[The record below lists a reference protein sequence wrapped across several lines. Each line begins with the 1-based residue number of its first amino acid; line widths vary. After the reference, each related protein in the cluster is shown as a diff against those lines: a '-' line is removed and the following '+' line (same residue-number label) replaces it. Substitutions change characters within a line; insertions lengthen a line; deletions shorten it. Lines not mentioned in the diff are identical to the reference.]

1 MNKSKAIILCFGY
14 SFILPE
20 LIFSKGPSRDIQRRG
35 SLILRSCKKKSM
47 ATDQEIIL
55 SHMFSDHMKS
65 SFKLLLSPSILS
77 KAEADSVV
85 YKLGGGRES

>member
-1 MNKSKAIILCFGY
+1 
-14 SFILPE
+14 
-20 LIFSKGPSRDIQRRG
+20 
-35 SLILRSCKKKSM
+35 M

-85 YKLGGGRES
+85 YKLGGGRESWKSRSVTKSSSLRREGPLAHPSACGRIDLIIL